1 MLQRISNYAL
11 SKPGTE
17 ATFPFD
23 HKTLVVKVMGKMY
36 LLVDIEDPS
45 TINLKCDPDRAVE
58 LRSEHDDI
66 IPGFHMSK
74 KHWNTVRVNGRLP
87 WDFIAALIDHSY
99 DLVVAGLPLK
109 TQHELKMMPPGSYQ
123 Y

>member
-23 HKTLVVKVMGKMY
+23 DKTLVVKVMGKMY

-45 TINLKCDPDRAVE
+45 TINLKCDPDRAIE
-58 LRSEHDDI
+58 LRVAHEDVQ
-66 IPGFHMSK
+66 PGYHMSK
-74 KHWNTVRVNGRLP
+74 KHWNTVRVNGELP
-87 WDFIAALIDHSY
+87 WDFITELIDHSY
-99 DLVVAGLPLK
+99 ELVVSGLPKKAQL
-109 TQHELKMMPPGSYQ
+109 ELKNSKAAWNPL
-123 Y
+123 